1 MAKRIGFVNYDK
13 ENKEG
18 KAPHKS
24 HDVAAEMA
32 LDAYFRDESDSGR
45 FTSEEIAANVR
56 ETLKVN
62 TAQVFDYMSSHGYHL
77 ERVDDRLVWVVD

>member
-13 ENKEG
+13 EEPA
-18 KAPHKS
+18 KAAPIAKDS
-24 HDVAAEMA
+24 QVEVA

-45 FTSEEIAANVR
+45 FTSEEIAANLR

-62 TAQVFDYMSSHGYHL
+62 TAQVFAYMSSHGYRL
-77 ERVDDRLVWVVD
+77 ERVDDRLVWVVE

>member
-1 MAKRIGFVNYDK
+1 MAKYFIFG
-13 ENKEG
+13 ENVPKRKQDE
-18 KAPHKS
+18 ALDS
-24 HDVAAEMA
+24 EAEKI

-62 TAQVFDYMSSHGYHL
+62 TAQVFAYMSSHGYRL
-77 ERVDDRLVWVVD
+77 ERVDDRLVWVID